1 VSIGPRLLVLLLAC
15 IATDAARLAR
25 ADEGCSALK
34 WDVTRE
40 RALFA
45 GPAKTLTAGRDATAG
60 PRLLPEQLYQL
71 ALSPQQQITPAA
83 PLGHKARK
91 EAAFAGLALLNVS
104 IPGNYR
110 ISLAGSGWIE
120 VIGEHGV
127 IASNDFAGG
136 GCDAP
141 HKVVQ
146 FDLPAGTMVLQL
158 SGVQAAS
165 MRLTITRA
173 PQ

>member
-15 IATDAARLAR
+15 IAAAAPRLAR
-25 ADEGCSALK
+25 AEEACSALK

-45 GPAKTLTAGRDATAG
+45 GSAKTLTAGRDAPSG
-60 PRLLPEQLYQL
+60 PRLLPQQLYEL
-71 ALSPQQQITPAA
+71 TLSPQQQITPAA

-91 EAAFAGLALLNVS
+91 DGAFAGLALLNLS
-104 IPGNYR
+104 MPGNYR

-120 VIGEHGV
+120 VVGERGV
-127 IASNDFAGG
+127 IASGDFAGG

-146 FDLPAGTMVLQL
+146 FDLPAGTLVLQL

-173 PQ
+173 PP

>member
-1 VSIGPRLLVLLLAC
+1 VSIGARLFVLLLAC
-15 IATDAARLAR
+15 MAPSADRLAR
-25 ADEGCSALK
+25 ADESCTALK

-45 GPAKTLTAGRDATAG
+45 AAAKAATAGRDAASG
-60 PRLLPEQLYQL
+60 PRLLPGQLYEL
-71 ALSPQQQITPAA
+71 ALRPQHQITPAA
-83 PLGHKARK
+83 PLGGKARK
-91 EAAFAGLALLNVS
+91 DAAFAGLALLKIS
-104 IPGNYR
+104 TPGNYR
-110 ISLAGSGWIE
+110 VSLARSGWID

-127 IASNDFAGG
+127 IASNGFTGG

-146 FDLPAGTMVLQL
+146 FDLPAGTLLLQL
-158 SGVQAAS
+158 IGVEAAS
-165 MRLTITRA
+165 MRLTVTRA

>member
-15 IATDAARLAR
+15 IATAAPRLAR
-25 ADEGCSALK
+25 PAEGCTALK

-45 GPAKTLTAGRDATAG
+45 GTAQTLTAGRDATSG
-60 PRLLPEQLYQL
+60 PRLLPEQLYEL
-71 ALSPQQQITPAA
+71 ALRPQPEITPAA
-83 PLGHKARK
+83 PLGRK
-91 EAAFAGLALLNVS
+91 VRKDAAFAGLALLHLR

-120 VIGEHGV
+120 VIGERGV

-165 MRLTITRA
+165 MRLSITRA
-173 PQ
+173 PP